1 MFFPPNKL
9 SPESETCS
17 TGQEQCHGRLQAEST
32 TPAVYCSFIQF
43 SAVLFQIMT
52 PRSTKPI
59 LAAFP
64 CNQSPKNTRLLIT
77 GKFDKERK
85 FNRCKSAHPG
95 SSTVQWELAWPLLII
110 HVLLFSCT
118 ATLVSVAL
126 VTRKWPFHLLP
137 LYVYSV
143 VSKRSPCVFC
153 GVLDSFN
160 FVCATKFIKLQQ
172 PSTNTCNIFYCNN
185 TFYAVWSWMLACGPA
200 GPAPRWPDTAPPH
213 VNLCVLLPLIT
224 GEVQPELQVQ
234 GAYRGKRLQHLCL
247 PPLEAQRQADV
258 CLAERTGEAT
268 ARSQGPAEAPVHPL
282 SAHAAVVAAWPRTL
296 SSIRLALP
304 TMLM

>member
-1 MFFPPNKL
+1 
-9 SPESETCS
+9 
-17 TGQEQCHGRLQAEST
+17 
-32 TPAVYCSFIQF
+32 
-43 SAVLFQIMT
+43 MT
-52 PRSTKPI
+52 PRSAKPI

-64 CNQSPKNTRLLIT
+64 CKQSPKNTRLIVT

-85 FNRCKSAHPG
+85 FNRGKSAHPG

-110 HVLLFSCT
+110 HMLLFSCT
-118 ATLVSVAL
+118 ATFVSVAL

-185 TFYAVWSWMLACGPA
+185 TFYAVWSWTLACGPA
-200 GPAPRWPDTAPPH
+200 GPASQAARRCPPTLTSVCSCLWSQVKYNPSCKFKERIEENGYNTYASLRWKH
-213 VNLCVLLPLIT
+213 SGRQMFVSLN
-224 GEVQPELQVQ
+224 G
-234 GAYRGKRLQHLCL
+234 RGKPRRGHKARRRHPSTHFL
-247 PPLEAQRQADV
+247 PM
-258 CLAERTGEAT
+258 
-268 ARSQGPAEAPVHPL
+268 
-282 SAHAAVVAAWPRTL
+282 
-296 SSIRLALP
+296 LP
-304 TMLM
+304 S